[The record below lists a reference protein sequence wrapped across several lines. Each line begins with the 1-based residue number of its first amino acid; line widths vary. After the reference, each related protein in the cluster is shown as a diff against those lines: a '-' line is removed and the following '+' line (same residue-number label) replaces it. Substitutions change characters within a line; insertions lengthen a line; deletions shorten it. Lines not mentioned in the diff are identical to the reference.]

1 MSNSDETRN
10 GRGDDPFVI
19 GGKTLASRLLL
30 GTGKYASKQAL
41 ADSIRASGTSL
52 VTVAMRRIDVE
63 RHEDNLLEHIPPDVV
78 LMVNTSGARNAAEA
92 VEIARLFREA
102 GGGDWVKIEIMTD
115 SRWLLPDNQ
124 ETVKATRV
132 LAAEGFV
139 VLPYMYPDLY
149 AVRALEAA
157 GAAAVMP
164 LGAPIGSCR
173 GVVTRDFVRIAV
185 EETPLPVIVDA
196 GIGAPSHAAEAM
208 ELGCAAVLV
217 NTAVACAADPAVMA
231 AAFAHAVRAGR
242 LAYRAGLASGAPES
256 AASSPLTGFL
266 FEDQP

>member
-1 MSNSDETRN
+1 MN
-10 GRGDDPFVI
+10 GADDPFVV
-19 GGKTLASRLLL
+19 GGKTLSSRLLL
-30 GTGKYASKQAL
+30 GTGKYASKQAMED
-41 ADSIRASGTSL
+41 AIRASGTAL

-63 RHEDNLLEHIPPDVV
+63 RHEDNLLEHIPPHVV
-78 LMVNTSGARNAAEA
+78 LMVNTSGARNAGEA

-124 ETVKATRV
+124 ETVKATRT

-149 AVRALEAA
+149 AVRALEDA

-164 LGAPIGSCR
+164 LGSPIGSCK
-173 GVVTRDFVRIAV
+173 GVVTRDFVRITV
-185 EETPLPVIVDA
+185 EETSLPVIVDA
-196 GIGAPSHAAEAM
+196 GIGAPSHAVEAM

-217 NTAVACAADPAVMA
+217 NTAVACASEPAAMA
-231 AAFAHAVRAGR
+231 EAFALAVRAGR
-242 LAYRAGLASGAPES
+242 LAYRAGLASGASES
-256 AASSPLTGFL
+256 SASSPLTGFL
-266 FEDQP
+266 FEDPS